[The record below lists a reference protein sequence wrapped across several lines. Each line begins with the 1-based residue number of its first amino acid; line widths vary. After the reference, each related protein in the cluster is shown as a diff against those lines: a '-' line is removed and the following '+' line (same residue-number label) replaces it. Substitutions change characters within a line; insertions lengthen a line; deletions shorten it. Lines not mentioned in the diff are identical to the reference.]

1 MQRFMVKRNQQML
14 LQEESKMK
22 TIQMPFLNKSIFN
35 SRIKSANVQNSE
47 RWVGYFLGPGGVI
60 LLNAIMSSYLNVY
73 WTDVAK
79 ISGLWGGV
87 FILIFPIISK
97 IVDAFTNV
105 IMGQIID
112 RTKTTQGKARPWLL
126 FGAPVFTIAA
136 VLSFCIPKASPTV
149 QAIWIIFSYN
159 LYYSIGY
166 TIYYMSHNML
176 VPLSTR
182 NTKQRDGVAMLSNM
196 ALSIIPGMFVAML
209 FPALVLP
216 ALGVEAAKWR
226 TMAIIFSLAA
236 LPCLLLEYFYTRER
250 ITEETADIEEIK
262 SVSLKE
268 QLRVCLG
275 SKYWL
280 IFMAAEIIIQV
291 VTNIQNTSL
300 IYYCN
305 WVLGTYNDGVTQTI
319 VSAIGNAPLG
329 FGILIM
335 WPLVGKF
342 GKKNVMVTGLA
353 VAVAAGFAFCLNPTS
368 MGWVL
373 GMLILRAFG
382 ALPITY
388 ICMAMLADALDHV
401 EWKAG
406 FRCDGFS
413 MSLFGIIMTVSSG
426 IAQGFFNFGL
436 NLTGYVPPA
445 ADGSWAEQSQTVK
458 NFFVFGYQGL
468 FAIGML
474 VVLILFCFWKLDK
487 ELPAIQKDIVM
498 RHKAEA
504 KAQGKVWLSP
514 EEQAAR
520 EQEEQEKI
528 AEAKRIEELKARCA
542 KKGLDFDAEE
552 ARYQAKLAQAKAKA
566 ATKAA
571 KKHK

>member
-1 MQRFMVKRNQQML
+1 
-14 LQEESKMK
+14 MK
-22 TIQMPFLNKSIFN
+22 TIRMPLFN
-35 SRIKSANVQNSE
+35 SKGLNSRVNSANVQNSE
-47 RWVGYFLGPGGVI
+47 RWIGFFLGPGGVI
-60 LLNAIMSSYLNVY
+60 LLNAIMASYLNVY

-79 ISGLWGGV
+79 ISGLWGGAFV
-87 FILIFPIISK
+87 LVFPIVSK
-97 IVDAFTNV
+97 IIDAFTNI

-112 RTKTTQGKARPWLL
+112 NTKTKQGRARPWLL
-126 FGAPVFTIAA
+126 VGAPIIVIAA
-136 VLSFCIPKASPTV
+136 ILSFSIPKANPTV
-149 QAIWIIFSYN
+149 QAVWIMFSYN

-182 NTKQRDGVAMLSNM
+182 NAKQRDGVAMLSNM

-216 ALGVEAAKWR
+216 ALGVEPAKWR
-226 TMAIIFSLAA
+226 MLAIIFSLVA
-236 LPCLLLEYFYTRER
+236 LPCAFLEYYFTKER
-250 ITEETADIEEIK
+250 ISEETSEEEKVQGVSIGAQLKACLAD
-262 SVSLKE
+262 
-268 QLRVCLG
+268 
-275 SKYWL
+275 KYWV
-280 IFMAAEIIIQV
+280 IFMIAWIIIQL

-342 GKKNVMVTGLA
+342 GKRNVMVVGLA
-353 VAVAAGFAFCLNPTS
+353 LAVVAGFAFCINPTS

-373 GMLILRAFG
+373 GMLMIRAFG

-388 ICMAMLADALDHV
+388 IVMAMLADALDHV

-413 MSLFGIIMTVSSG
+413 MSVYTIIFTVTAG
-426 IAQGFFNFGL
+426 IAQGVFNFCL
-436 NLTGYVPPA
+436 NAVGYVPPA
-445 ADGSWAEQSQTVK
+445 ADGSWVSQSAAVQ

-468 FAIGML
+468 YAIGMI
-474 VVLILFCFWKLDK
+474 VVLLLFWFWKLDK
-487 ELPAIQKDIVM
+487 ELPGIQKEIIE
-498 RHKAEA
+498 RHKAAAAAE
-504 KAQGKVWLSP
+504 GRVWISP
-514 EEQAAR
+514 DEQAAM
-520 EQEEQEKI
+520 EQAEQEKL
-528 AEAKRIEELKARCA
+528 AEAKRIEELKAKCA
-542 KKGLDFDAEE
+542 RKNLNFDEEE
-552 ARYQAKLAQAKAKA
+552 ARYQAKLAADKAKA
-566 ATKAA
+566 EAKAA
-571 KKHK
+571 RKKKS